1 MDFTDRDGKKRNTY
15 SNWLKSGWFG
25 PDRPLSEKPKPD
37 GWLSGDEALTRY
49 AKAPDT
55 ITQAVEA
62 ERVRHLKCATDE
74 KPLRVD
80 VERIMDAKICYLEF
94 TCGGCG
100 MSRRVQVNE
109 TNGNLAVISESY
121 QNKPM
126 TKEEK
131 IALNVKANAEGR
143 TKYPQIYM
151 PKIESR
157 PSSGFRNY
165 YSSAT
170 RFTAEIF
177 DNDGAKA
184 ATAKP
189 LVSGGGKITRKPE
202 PKAPPKPLIDRL
214 RIVRAAPAHDE
225 EV

>member
-1 MDFTDRDGKKRNTY
+1 MDF
-15 SNWLKSGWFG
+15 KSAWFG
-25 PDRPLSEKPKPD
+25 PFASSPKPKPD

-55 ITQAVEA
+55 ITQAVES

-151 PKIESR
+151 PKIDPR
-157 PSSGFRNY
+157 PTLF
-165 YSSAT
+165 SAIPYRQYAT
-170 RFTAEIF
+170 SAQPFIAAAFE
-177 DNDGAKA
+177 DDGQRQ

-202 PKAPPKPLIDRL
+202 PKTPPKPLIDRL